1 MPKGIHTFLADV
13 FDTKLKRLQKS
24 AAQLSENMPRGGW
37 VRAIRTALGMS
48 ERAFARRLQLSYGAV
63 QEIER
68 NERRGKVTLE
78 SLRRAAESLD
88 ADLVYAIVP
97 RRPIRQTI
105 AARAREIATERI
117 APISH
122 SMAMEDQALSEAQTA
137 RQIDELARQLEGN
150 RRELWR

>member
-1 MPKGIHTFLADV
+1 MPKGIHNLLADV
-13 FDTKLKRLQKS
+13 FDTKLRRLQRS
-24 AAQLSENMPRGGW
+24 AAHLNENTPRGGW

-78 SLRRAAESLD
+78 TLRRAAESLD

-105 AARAREIATERI
+105 ASRAREIASERI

-122 SMAMEDQALSEAQTA
+122 SMAMEDQALSAAQTA
-137 RQIDELARQLEGN
+137 RQIDELAKQLEGN

>member
-1 MPKGIHTFLADV
+1 MPKGIHILLADIL
-13 FDTKLKRLQKS
+13 DTKLKRLQKS
-24 AAQLSENMPRGGW
+24 ATELRENTPRGGW

-78 SLRRAAESLD
+78 TLRRAAETLD

-97 RRPIRQTI
+97 RRPIRETI

-122 SMAMEDQALSEAQTA
+122 SMAMEDQAVSAAQTA
-137 RQIDELARQLEGN
+137 RQIDELAKQLEDKA
-150 RRELWR
+150 RELWR